1 MSEKPPPFVDG
12 YNRHLRT
19 PSSGKHKRDS
29 VQPQI
34 GRGAEIT
41 DSHGFPIQ
49 QYPAQPGERWV
60 TI

>member
-1 MSEKPPPFVDG
+1 MSEKPPLVDR
-12 YNRHLRT
+12 YSRHFRT
-19 PSSGKHKRDS
+19 TSSGKHKKDS
-29 VQPQI
+29 GQPQV
-34 GRGAEIT
+34 GRGIENS